1 MCICINRSKVISGN
15 ARHAHLMQFR
25 MLKGSSTTGKVFL
38 ITAPDVLLPLKGALH
53 LISLLEQANFQAM
66 RASYSMS

>member
-1 MCICINRSKVISGN
+1 MCIYINSSKVISGN
-15 ARHAHLMQFR
+15 VRHAQLMQFR

-38 ITAPDVLLPLKGALH
+38 VTAPDVLLPLKGALH

-66 RASYSMS
+66 RASDSMS